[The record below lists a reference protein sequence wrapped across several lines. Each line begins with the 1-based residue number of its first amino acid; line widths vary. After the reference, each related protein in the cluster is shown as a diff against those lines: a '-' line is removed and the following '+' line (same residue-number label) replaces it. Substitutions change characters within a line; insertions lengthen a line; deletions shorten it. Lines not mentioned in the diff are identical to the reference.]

1 MLQPTLENKNK
12 MKSMVSKVMVLDTQ
26 SDLFDIL
33 DGSIGSAMKIYIDL

>member
-1 MLQPTLENKNK
+1 MLQPTLENNNKNEIDGLQ
-12 MKSMVSKVMVLDTQ
+12 SDGSRHS